1 MHPRKLAISIV
12 ILLIIGLH
20 AVPVLSYQGHRQTR
34 WPILAWAMYAR
45 ALPPGPIQTTV
56 RYIVG
61 VSQQGTQE
69 RVTPPL
75 VGLSKTALRKL
86 YLQPM
91 WLGDSSAA
99 RQLLQRLNRDR
110 NDPLVELR
118 VEGEKYTLRDGVVL
132 QEKLPVVA
140 YRMDPSEP
148 R

>member
-20 AVPVLSYQGHRQTR
+20 AVPVLSYQGNRQDR

-45 ALPPGPIQTTV
+45 ALPPGPIETTL
-56 RYIVG
+56 RQIVG
-61 VSQQGTQE
+61 VTRQGRQE
-69 RVTPPL
+69 QLDGRAL
-75 VGLSKTALRKL
+75 GLSQTAIRRL

-99 RQLLQRLNRDR
+99 RQLLQRVNRGR
-110 NDPLVELR
+110 HDPLVEVR
-118 VEGEKYTLRDGVVL
+118 VEGQKYTLSSGVVRE
-132 QEKLPVVA
+132 EKLPVVA
-140 YRMDPSEP
+140 YRMASGVS